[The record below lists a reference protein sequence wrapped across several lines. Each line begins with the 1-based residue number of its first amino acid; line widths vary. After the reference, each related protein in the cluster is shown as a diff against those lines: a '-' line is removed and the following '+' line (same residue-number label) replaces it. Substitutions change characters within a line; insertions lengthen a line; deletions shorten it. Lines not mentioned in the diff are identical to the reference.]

1 MAPWQAKQQQH
12 TVKAYETHCFCCNH
26 VVIVCCSQFYK
37 KFSVIVRI
45 AKALASY
52 FSFNR
57 YPELQSPE
65 KTKRIA
71 QNKHLT
77 TSGFAVAS
85 SEKRRNILSDHLHL
99 NQIKDKGAWPAKMLR
114 NVYYTLNHMKEKGVQ
129 PVKVKDIMY
138 TITLNQMKD
147 KRVQPVIAAM
157 YYICYYPRPNLG
169 EEGTTSI
176 SGYALYM

>member
-1 MAPWQAKQQQH
+1 MQPPAHPLLLQPRS
-12 TVKAYETHCFCCNH
+12 HCL
-26 VVIVCCSQFYK
+26 
-37 KFSVIVRI
+37 SVVRI

-65 KTKRIA
+65 KTKKKRIA

-99 NQIKDKGAWPAKMLR
+99 NQIKDKGA
-114 NVYYTLNHMKEKGVQ
+114 
-129 PVKVKDIMY
+129 
-138 TITLNQMKD
+138 
-147 KRVQPVIAAM
+147 
-157 YYICYYPRPNLG
+157 
-169 EEGTTSI
+169 
-176 SGYALYM
+176 

>member
-12 TVKAYETHCFCCNH
+12 TVKAYETHCFCCNY
-26 VVIVCCSQFYK
+26 VVIVCCSRFYKK

-65 KTKRIA
+65 KTKKKRIA

-114 NVYYTLNHMKEKGVQ
+114 NVYYTLNHKKEKGVQ
-129 PVKVKDIMY
+129 PKK
-138 TITLNQMKD
+138 KS
-147 KRVQPVIAAM
+147 KRHSVYNYPQP
-157 YYICYYPRPNLG
+157 N
-169 EEGTTSI
+169 EG
-176 SGYALYM
+176 